1 MRKAFVLLFVV
12 IIVGCLKEVPHPQ
25 PLPYSHPISTDTP
38 KLYIK
43 PPYVL
48 DTIPGEL
55 WLRINKKTW
64 MITNDTIYEV
74 FDRPLWRWRE
84 DSLHMWVQE
93 DTDSIYIYSSPQM
106 YVWAWFKVYDKFP
119 D

>member
-1 MRKAFVLLFVV
+1 MKKALGLLLVV
-12 IIVGCLKEVPHPQ
+12 IIVGCSKEVPHPQ
-25 PLPYSHPISTDTP
+25 PLPHPHTVFTDTT
-38 KLYIK
+38 KLYMR
-43 PPYVL
+43 PTFTL

-64 MITNDTIYEV
+64 TINNDTMYEG

-84 DSLHMWVQE
+84 DSLYMWVQE

-106 YVWAWFKVYDKFP
+106 YIWAWLRVYDKFP